1 MQDNPKNRSVTT
13 LDAAHLMQTHEL
25 AFLRAAFDRFAR
37 VEAPGLAS
45 PMYEELSYG
54 VSTDNDVLDIA
65 AHTRLHQPPPNML
78 FAAVQYLLL
87 SGVDHSL
94 AAYYPIISG
103 GPRPPAPAYPQ
114 FREFCLKHRD
124 RIVELISTRLT
135 QTNVVRRCTCLLPA
149 FSMVC
154 RETTSPLALIDLG
167 ASAGLNLNFD
177 RYAYSYK
184 RDGREILRW
193 GLDGAQI
200 RLEAELRGNGELS
213 PIPSGIPVA
222 SRDGIDLDP
231 VDIANPD
238 QLLWLRALIWPEH
251 VERHQQLIHAAT
263 EFKDS
268 DIRMHAGDAT
278 RVLPALIESIPP
290 EHALVVYSTIALY
303 QFPPESRQRITDAL
317 AAASAERPVWQIALE
332 GNDPE
337 LSITRY
343 RNGAGETEKLANAS
357 PHGWW
362 IEWQAN

>member
-1 MQDNPKNRSVTT
+1 MPAKR
-13 LDAAHLMQTHEL
+13 L
-25 AFLRAAFDRFAR
+25 AFLCAAFDRFAR

-45 PMYEELSYG
+45 PTYEELSYG
-54 VSTDNDVLDIA
+54 VSNDDDLLEIA
-65 AHTRLHQPPPNML
+65 AHTRRHQPPPNML

-87 SGVDHSL
+87 SGLDHPL
-94 AAYYPIISG
+94 AAHYPIISG
-103 GPRPPAPAYPQ
+103 KPRPLAPAYPH
-114 FREFCLKHRD
+114 FREFCLKHRE

-135 QTNVVRRCTCLLPA
+135 QTNVVRRCTCLLPT
-149 FSMVC
+149 FSIVC
-154 RETTSPLALIDLG
+154 RETSSPLALIDLG

-177 RYAYSYK
+177 RYAYSYQ

-193 GLDGAQI
+193 GLDSAQI
-200 RLEAELRGNGELS
+200 RLEADLRGDGELP
-213 PIPSGIPVA
+213 PIPPAIPVA

-231 VDIANPD
+231 VDLSNPD

-251 VERHQQLIHAAT
+251 VERHQQLIDAAT

-278 RVLPALIESIPP
+278 RVLPALIESVPR
-290 EHALVVYSTIALY
+290 EHALVVYSTIALH
-303 QFPPESRQRITDAL
+303 QFLRESRQRIAITL
-317 AAASAERPVWQIALE
+317 AAASAERPVWQISLE

-343 RNGAGETEKLANAS
+343 RHGAGTTEKLADAS

-362 IEWQAN
+362 IEWQAH

>member
-1 MQDNPKNRSVTT
+1 MPAKQ
-13 LDAAHLMQTHEL
+13 L

-54 VSTDNDVLDIA
+54 VSTDDDLLELA

-103 GPRPPAPAYPQ
+103 GPRPLAPAYPH
-114 FREFCLKHRD
+114 FREFCLEHRK
-124 RIVELISTRLT
+124 RIVELITTRLT

-149 FSMVC
+149 FSIVC
-154 RETTSPLALIDLG
+154 QETSSPLALIDLG

-177 RYAYSYK
+177 RYAYSYSYR

-193 GLDGAQI
+193 GSDSAQI
-200 RLEAELRGNGELS
+200 RLEAELRGDGELP
-213 PIPSGIPVA
+213 PIPPAVPIA

-278 RVLPALIESIPP
+278 RVLPALIESIPS
-290 EHALVVYSTIALY
+290 EHVLVVYSTIALY
-303 QFPPESRQRITDAL
+303 QFPRESRQRIADTL
-317 AAASAERPVWQIALE
+317 AATSAERPIWQISLE

-343 RNGAGETEKLANAS
+343 RNGAGETEKLADAS

-362 IEWQAN
+362 IEWRAN

>member
-1 MQDNPKNRSVTT
+1 MQPD
-13 LDAAHLMQTHEL
+13 QL

-45 PMYEELSYG
+45 PTYEELSYG
-54 VSTDNDVLDIA
+54 VSNDDDLLEIA
-65 AHTRLHQPPPNML
+65 SHTRSHQPPPNML

-87 SGVDHSL
+87 NGLDHPL
-94 AAYYPIISG
+94 AAHYPIISG
-103 GPRPPAPAYPQ
+103 EPRPLEPAYPQ
-114 FREFCLKHRD
+114 FREFCLEHRE

-149 FSMVC
+149 FSIVC
-154 RETTSPLALIDLG
+154 RETSSPLALIDLG

-177 RYAYSYK
+177 RYAYSYQ

-193 GLDGAQI
+193 GSDSAQI
-200 RLEAELRGNGELS
+200 RLEAELRGSGELP
-213 PIPSGIPVA
+213 PIPPAIPVA

-231 VDIANPD
+231 VDLANPD
-238 QLLWLRALIWPEH
+238 QHLWLRALIWPEH
-251 VERHQQLIHAAT
+251 VERHQQLIDAAT

-268 DIRMHAGDAT
+268 DIRMHAGDAA
-278 RVLPALIESIPP
+278 RVLPALIESVSSD
-290 EHALVVYSTIALY
+290 HALVVYSTIALH
-303 QFPPESRQRITDAL
+303 QFPRESRQRIADTL
-317 AAASAERPVWQIALE
+317 AAASAERLVWQIALE

-343 RNGAGETEKLANAS
+343 RNGTGETEMLASAS

-362 IEWQAN
+362 IEWRAN

>member
-1 MQDNPKNRSVTT
+1 MQPD
-13 LDAAHLMQTHEL
+13 QL

-45 PMYEELSYG
+45 PMYEEFSYG
-54 VSTDNDVLDIA
+54 VSNDDDLLEIA
-65 AHTRLHQPPPNML
+65 AHTRRHQPPPNML

-87 SGVDHSL
+87 SGLDHPL
-94 AAYYPIISG
+94 AAHYPIISG
-103 GPRPPAPAYPQ
+103 KPRPLAPAYPH
-114 FREFCLKHRD
+114 FREFCLEHRD
-124 RIVELISTRLT
+124 RIVELITTRLT

-149 FSMVC
+149 FSIVC
-154 RETTSPLALIDLG
+154 HETSSPLALIDLG

-177 RYAYSYK
+177 RYAYSYR
-184 RDGREILRW
+184 RDGHEILRW
-193 GLDGAQI
+193 GSDSAQI
-200 RLEAELRGNGELS
+200 RLEAELRGNGELP
-213 PIPSGIPVA
+213 PIPPAIPVA

-251 VERHQQLIHAAT
+251 VERHQQLIDAAT

-268 DIRMHAGDAT
+268 DIRMHAGDAS
-278 RVLPALIESIPP
+278 RVLPALIESVPR
-290 EHALVVYSTIALY
+290 EHSLVVYSTIALH
-303 QFPPESRQRITDAL
+303 QFPQESRQRITNTL
-317 AAASAERPVWQIALE
+317 ATASAERPLWQIALE

-343 RNGAGETEKLANAS
+343 RNGAGTTEKLADAS

-362 IEWQAN
+362 IEWQPN